1 MPRLSKEAWEALRL
15 DYEARMSLRALG
27 EKYGVD
33 KKAIQQKASNHGW
46 RRDPANELEMTVVK
60 KVVENEAKKARAKK
74 VPGDI
79 PTEPDATGDI
89 PKSPQQAVQLVPPP
103 PDAPLTKEEAI
114 EAEAERRANVV
125 TRHRD
130 EWDDFEKVKAQ
141 AIATFFDPPMITRT
155 VQTGDK
161 TYTYDVPDFSQ
172 IDAAKRVAEVILIRQ
187 KGERASFQLDKNVN
201 TDKVVEASERDRIIA
216 DTFSML
222 RDAARKAAEKQRELE
237 EREREVQKII
247 DITPTKGNA

>member
-1 MPRLSKEAWEALRL
+1 MPRLSKEAWESLRL
-15 DYEARMSLRALG
+15 DYEAGMSLRAMG
-27 EKYGVD
+27 ERYGVD

-46 RRDPANELEMTVVK
+46 RRDPQSEIEVRVVR
-60 KVVENEAKKARAKK
+60 KVVEKEAAKRRAKN

-79 PTEPDATGDI
+79 PTQPDGAGDI
-89 PKSPQQAVQLVPPP
+89 PKSPQEAEPLLPRPV
-103 PDAPLTKEEAI
+103 DAPITKEEAA
-114 EAEAERRANVV
+114 EAEAERRAVVV

-130 EWDDFEKVKAQ
+130 EWDDFEAVKAQ
-141 AIATFFDPPMITRT
+141 AIKTFFDPPMITRT

-201 TDKVVEASERDRIIA
+201 TDKVVEAAERDRIIA
-216 DTFSML
+216 ETFTML
-222 RDAARKAAEKQRELE
+222 RDAARKAAEKQKEAE
-237 EREREVQKII
+237 AEPQII
-247 DITPTKGNA
+247 DITPTKGSA